1 MSSFTSFT
9 SQSNLTV
16 IKTSYYNTSQAL
28 SWILRLEHLF
38 YLPTA
43 PPRQKNPIILS
54 SSVAVGFNTVRQIAF
69 CYHQALED

>member
-43 PPRQKNPIILS
+43 PPAKKNQL
-54 SSVAVGFNTVRQIAF
+54 F
-69 CYHQALED
+69 YQAL

>member
-43 PPRQKNPIILS
+43 PPPPPPPAKKNQL
-54 SSVAVGFNTVRQIAF
+54 F
-69 CYHQALED
+69 YQAL